1 MSEIGIGNWEREVL
15 EEGAACRKLQSSCK
29 VLRVVSSSY
38 QNVEWRGMQMESEV
52 ASTNGGLG
60 SDTH

>member
-1 MSEIGIGNWEREVL
+1 MSGIGIGDWEREVL
-15 EEGAACRKLQSSCK
+15 EEGAACGKLQSSCK
-29 VLRVVSSSY
+29 VLRVGSSSY

-52 ASTNGGLG
+52 AGTDGELG